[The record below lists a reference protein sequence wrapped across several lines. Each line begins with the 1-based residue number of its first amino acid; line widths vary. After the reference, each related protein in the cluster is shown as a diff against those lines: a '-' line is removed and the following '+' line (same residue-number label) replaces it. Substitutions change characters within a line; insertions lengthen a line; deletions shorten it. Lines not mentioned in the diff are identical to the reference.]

1 MSKIVIVEDN
11 AQSAR
16 LAARLLRKAG
26 HEVFTAE
33 DGEIGLRTVFEHLPD
48 LVLIDLGLP
57 DIDGQ
62 TVIVL
67 LREQPEMA
75 KVPIVAFT
83 AYPIEIAQ
91 NMAKQYGC
99 SGVISKPIDTHLFA
113 GQVEEFLK
121 REQPN
126 V

>member
-26 HEVFTAE
+26 HDVQTAE
-33 DGEIGLRTVFEHLPD
+33 DGEIGLNTVLAQKPD

-67 LREQPEMA
+67 LREQPELQGM
-75 KVPIVAFT
+75 PIVAFT
-83 AYPIEIAQ
+83 AYPFEIAQ
-91 NMAKQYGC
+91 KMAKTYGC
-99 SGVISKPIDTHLFA
+99 AGVISKPIDTHLFP
-113 GQVEEFLK
+113 GQVAEYLK
-121 REQPN
+121 RD
-126 V
+126 

>member
-1 MSKIVIVEDN
+1 MSTIIIIEDN

-26 HEVFTAE
+26 HEVLTAE
-33 DGEIGLRTVFEHLPD
+33 DGETGLQTVFEHMPD
-48 LVLIDLGLP
+48 VVLIDLGLP

-67 LREQPEMA
+67 LRDQPELA
-75 KVPIVAFT
+75 GVPIVAFT

-91 NMAKQYGC
+91 KMAETYGC
-99 SGVISKPIDTHLFA
+99 AGVITKPIDTHQFA
-113 GQVEEFLK
+113 GQVSEFLK
-121 REQPN
+121 RDEQQL
-126 V
+126 